1 MDWLIFFGGLAVG
14 WVIRAVFEWLA
25 WNRLPAPRKP

>member
-14 WVIRAVFEWLA
+14 WVIRAVLEWLA
-25 WNRLPAPRKP
+25 WNRPVRLGKP